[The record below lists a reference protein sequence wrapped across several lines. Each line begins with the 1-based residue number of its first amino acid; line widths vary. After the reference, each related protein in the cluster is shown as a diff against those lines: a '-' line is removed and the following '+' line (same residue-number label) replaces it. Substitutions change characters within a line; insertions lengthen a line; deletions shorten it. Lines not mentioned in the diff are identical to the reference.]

1 MFKRLSRD
9 TEDTHRKN
17 RIELQGM
24 KIAMWK
30 MKITLGEIISRLNIA
45 GRKKKVNDLRIQYQ
59 KPSKMKHQRK

>member
-1 MFKRLSRD
+1 MFKRLSSD